1 MKTLKD
7 FDYDLWTTEENG
19 IKKYYVRAKS
29 TREVTE
35 VDAGVMRLLRS
46 EEKKMRRYIK
56 EQNILGT
63 PLSLDS
69 HTDETVEGTWL
80 ADSYDLNE
88 DVQTAI
94 MEDDFNYSLS
104 PLQRAVYEYCIKN
117 NGSPSAFADDKGIT
131 KQAVSNT
138 LRKIR
143 KKAKDFFV

>member
-19 IKKYYVRAKS
+19 IKKYYVRAK
-29 TREVTE
+29 TTGEVTE

-94 MEDDFNYSLS
+94 MEAALITPCLLCREPYMNTALKTM
-104 PLQRAVYEYCIKN
+104 AVLRLLRTIKE
-117 NGSPSAFADDKGIT
+117 
-131 KQAVSNT
+131 
-138 LRKIR
+138 
-143 KKAKDFFV
+143 